1 MTISS
6 ATAMTLWI
14 AMVIAGG
21 VSITARRKPCWR
33 RTSRSEASRATVVC
47 AKAGMSA
54 WRSFHQSARL
64 PCGSI
69 SIRQTGPAPASC
81 ACTARCPDR
90 VVLPDPPFCD
100 AIARTRIPFPSPND
114 GDLPSTDS
122 KGPKNWLMLTRP
134 CLVLP
139 RGARV
144 KKRAIEGVRKMRNLL
159 LALAIAVSAAPTGA
173 QSVRA
178 GIDAWQKGDT
188 AGAVAIWRPL
198 AEKGDADAAFNLGQA
213 YRLGKGVPL
222 DLAQA
227 QVWLERAARKGHVDA
242 QSTLGLLMFQ
252 NGNQVGAMR
261 WLRPAAEAGE
271 PRAMLMVGT
280 ALYNGD
286 GVPADPVTAYA
297 YVSRAAAQGLAPAQ
311 STLADLDEVMPL
323 EQRQKGVEL
332 AQKMAN
338 AKKTAI
344 PAPAPPK
351 AAA

>member
-1 MTISS
+1 
-6 ATAMTLWI
+6 
-14 AMVIAGG
+14 
-21 VSITARRKPCWR
+21 
-33 RTSRSEASRATVVC
+33 
-47 AKAGMSA
+47 
-54 WRSFHQSARL
+54 
-64 PCGSI
+64 
-69 SIRQTGPAPASC
+69 
-81 ACTARCPDR
+81 
-90 VVLPDPPFCD
+90 
-100 AIARTRIPFPSPND
+100 
-114 GDLPSTDS
+114 
-122 KGPKNWLMLTRP
+122 
-134 CLVLP
+134 
-139 RGARV
+139 
-144 KKRAIEGVRKMRNLL
+144 MRNLL
-159 LALAIAVSAAPTGA
+159 LVLAIAASAAPTGA

-188 AGAVAIWRPL
+188 TGAVAIWRPF

-242 QSTLGLLMFQ
+242 QSTLGLLLFQ
-252 NGNQVGAMR
+252 NGNHVGAMR

-297 YVSRAAAQGLAPAQ
+297 YVSRAAAQGLAPARA
-311 STLADLDEVMPL
+311 TLADLDEVMPL

-338 AKKTAI
+338 AKKAAS
-344 PAPAPPK
+344 PVAAPPK
-351 AAA
+351 AATPKPSPATPKAANKPAPVPAAEKPVASASGKWRIQLGAFGLRKSAEALYGQLAGKLDGRQAYYVPAGAVVRLQAGPFESQAKASAACKRLAPQPCFPVEAR